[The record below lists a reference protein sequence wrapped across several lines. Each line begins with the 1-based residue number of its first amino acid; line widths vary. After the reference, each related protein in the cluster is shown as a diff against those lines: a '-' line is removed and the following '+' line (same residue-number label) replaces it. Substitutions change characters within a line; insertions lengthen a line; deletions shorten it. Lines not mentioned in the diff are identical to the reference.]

1 MSQLAMYIPT
11 MQPTYT
17 TSDPIATRLR
27 ALAALTNRPTIRR
40 RLPLPT
46 GVEFGGW
53 AVAEI
58 LKPQFVRTFG
68 RTLP

>member
-1 MSQLAMYIPT
+1 MYIPAMT
-11 MQPTYT
+11 PTSLSRAY
-17 TSDPIATRLR
+17 SNRLF
-27 ALAALTNRPTIRR
+27 ALAAKLNRPPIRR

-53 AVAEI
+53 AVAA
-58 LKPQFVRTFG
+58 LLRPQFIRTYG